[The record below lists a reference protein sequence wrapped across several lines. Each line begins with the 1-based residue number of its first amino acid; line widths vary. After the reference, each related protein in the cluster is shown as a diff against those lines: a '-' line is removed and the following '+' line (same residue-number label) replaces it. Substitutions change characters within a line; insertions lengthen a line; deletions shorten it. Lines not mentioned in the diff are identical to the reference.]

1 MYNENF
7 NNNMV
12 TIINIMFS
20 MNRTNPFIEIY
31 LKQASN
37 AEIHNTIWLCNSN
50 YNSIKKKKKKNL
62 VFHSIMILFMRMH
75 EMIIQCSYVSTN
87 D

>member
-37 AEIHNTIWLCNSN
+37 AEIHNTIWICNSN
-50 YNSIKKKKKKNL
+50 YNSTTTNN
-62 VFHSIMILFMRMH
+62 SISFNYDTVH
-75 EMIIQCSYVSTN
+75 A
-87 D
+87 DA